1 MKREAN
7 FRFMKPRR
15 RVVSTPVLY
24 LVVSCSFVGPRPP
37 ILTELSFVCFFSVSL
52 VRLRGGVFGGLN
64 YIAPSQYNSQLS
76 YRVTLLSRQLIKRFK
91 IN

>member
-7 FRFMKPRR
+7 FWFMKPRR
-15 RVVSTPVLY
+15 RVVSTPAVLY

-37 ILTELSFVCFFSVSL
+37 ILTELSFVFFSVSL

-76 YRVTLLSRQLIKRFK
+76 YRVTLLSRQLIKRL
-91 IN
+91 